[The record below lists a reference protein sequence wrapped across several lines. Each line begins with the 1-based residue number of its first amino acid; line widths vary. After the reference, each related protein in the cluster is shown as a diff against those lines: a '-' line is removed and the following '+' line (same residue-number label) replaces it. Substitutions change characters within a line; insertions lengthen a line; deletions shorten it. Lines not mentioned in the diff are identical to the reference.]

1 MFKDIPVYYPS
12 IEYAKQNGEL
22 EQWRDSYNIN
32 MELKRCLNDNA
43 SNYYNTHRLD
53 ELINTLVENYGVERS
68 MYLIARTV
76 QYKGSYDGRF
86 CKSARERAGAF
97 TFPDVHTEAVRKAEK
112 QGYGNLADKSR
123 AYISDVHSCI
133 LNDIFRE
140 LMKLEQKQDHIQ
152 SEVLEQVGGMKLG

>member
-12 IEYAKQNGEL
+12 TEYAKQNGEL
-22 EQWRDSYNIN
+22 EQWWESYNIN

-43 SNYYNTHRLD
+43 SNHYNTHRLD

-76 QYKGSYDGRF
+76 QYKGSCDGRF
-86 CKSARERAGAF
+86 CKSVRERAGAF
-97 TFPDVHTEAVRKAEK
+97 TFPDVHTEVVRKAEK

-123 AYISDVHSCI
+123 AYISDIHSCI

-140 LMKLEQKQDHIQ
+140 LMKLEQKQDHMQ
-152 SEVLEQVGGMKLG
+152 SEVLEQVGGIKLG